1 MVEPGGTGLPR
12 AALRWR
18 RDRKVPVSTQTVSE
32 SCYHCGLPVPAGA
45 PLFTLIDG
53 VQRPMCCAGCQAVA
67 QTIAGN
73 DLGAYYRSRTAYA
86 ARQAAEAARD
96 QFALYD
102 LEPVQRDFVRESG
115 SAREATLLLEGITCA
130 ACVWLN
136 ERHLARLPGVLSAQI
151 NYTTHRATVRWDP
164 GRVKLSQ
171 ILEAVRAI
179 GYRAFPSSNAAA
191 EQVRSRE
198 NRRALWR
205 LFVAGFG
212 MMQVMMYALPAY
224 LAGDGGMSADI
235 GQLMR
240 LASLILTV
248 PVIAYSCAPFFR
260 GAWRDLRARRLGM
273 DVPVALGIA
282 VAFAASTYATLAGRG
297 EVYFDSVTMFVF
309 FLLCGRYLEM
319 RARQK
324 AAASLEHLDR
334 AIPLAAHRLT
344 RFPASY
350 DVEEVPA
357 LSLARGDLVLV
368 KPGQTVPADGVLV
381 SGETETDESLLT
393 GESRPAPKS
402 AGSELAA
409 GAVNRLNPA
418 VMRVERAGEATRAS
432 HIRRLT
438 ERAAA
443 QRPPLV
449 ELTDRI
455 AGWFV
460 AAVLLAAAGAALGWA
475 AVDASR
481 ALWIAVAVL
490 VVTCPCALSLATPA
504 ALAVAVGALA
514 RRGVVATRGHAIETL
529 SRVTHVVLDK
539 TGTLTQGRLALT
551 GVHPFGGIE
560 RERVLALAAAL
571 DRGSEHPIARA
582 VLAAAPAAATAAP
595 FAATKTQAMRPVE
608 ALRSVAGAGVE
619 ALIDGKRWR
628 LGNRGFVGALAGP
641 PPASDAQPGSTPADT
656 TPVWLGG
663 EDGWAA
669 RLDFSD
675 ALRPEAGAVVAA
687 LQRQGKRVLVLS
699 GDDPATVATVAARLG
714 IAEHAGGLSPE
725 AKHARVQALQARGA
739 VVAMVGDG
747 VNDAPVLAQAQ
758 LSIAM
763 GSGAVLAQAQAD
775 VVLVSGRLDGVLDAL
790 RAGRRSMR
798 VVRQNLAWAVAY
810 NVAALPLAI
819 AGYVTPW
826 LAGIGMAGS
835 SLLVVL
841 NALRLI
847 EPSQRAQHSADGYP
861 VSSDPPE
868 PRAGVPDRRG
878 VLVVAAQRPVRRPRR
893 TGASSAPG

>member
-1 MVEPGGTGLPR
+1 M
-12 AALRWR
+12 
-18 RDRKVPVSTQTVSE
+18 QTVSE

-45 PLFTLIDG
+45 PLFALIDG
-53 VQRPMCCAGCQAVA
+53 ERRPMCCAGCQAVA

-73 DLGAYYRSRTAYA
+73 DLGGYYRSRTAYA
-86 ARQAAEAARD
+86 ARQAAEAHD
-96 QFALYD
+96 ELALYD
-102 LEPVQRDFVRESG
+102 LAQVQRDFVRESG
-115 SAREATLLLEGITCA
+115 TARETTLLLEGITCA

-164 GRVKLSQ
+164 ERVKLSQ

-191 EQVRSRE
+191 EQMRSRE
-198 NRRALWR
+198 HRRALWR

-212 MMQVMMYALPAY
+212 MMQVMMYALPTY
-224 LAGDGGMSADI
+224 LAGEGGMSADI
-235 GQLMR
+235 EQLMR

-282 VAFAASTYATLAGRG
+282 VAFGASVYATLAGRG

-309 FLLCGRYLEM
+309 FLLCGRYLEL

-350 DVEEVPA
+350 EVEEVPA
-357 LSLARGDLVLV
+357 LSLTRGDLVLV
-368 KPGQTVPADGVLV
+368 KPGEAVPADGVLV

-393 GESRPAPKS
+393 GESRPVPRC

-409 GAVNRLNPA
+409 GAVNRLSPA
-418 VMRVERAGEATRAS
+418 VMRVERVGEATRAS

-460 AAVLLAAAGAALGWA
+460 AGVLLAAAGAGLGWA
-475 AVDASR
+475 AVDSAR

-490 VVTCPCALSLATPA
+490 VVTCPCALSLATPT

-514 RRGVVATRGHAIETL
+514 RRGVVATRGHAIEAL

-551 GVHPFGGIE
+551 GVDLLGGIE
-560 RERVLALAAAL
+560 RGQVLALAAAL
-571 DRGSEHPIARA
+571 DRGSEHPIAQA
-582 VLAAAPAAATAAP
+582 VLTAAAIAATEAHAAP
-595 FAATKTQAMRPVE
+595 DRALRVE

-628 LGNRGFVGALAGP
+628 IGKRGFVAALAGP
-641 PPASDAQPGSTPADT
+641 PAQGDAHPGTTPADT
-656 TPVWLGG
+656 TPVWLGS

-675 ALRPEAGAVVAA
+675 ALRAEAGAVVAA
-687 LQRQGKRVLVLS
+687 LHRQGKRVLILS
-699 GDDPATVATVAARLG
+699 GDDPATVAAVAARLG
-714 IAEHAGGLSPE
+714 IAEHAGGLEPE
-725 AKHARVQALQARGA
+725 DKHARVRTLQAQGA

-763 GSGAVLAQAQAD
+763 GSGAVLSQAQAD
-775 VVLVSGRLDGVLDAL
+775 VVLVSGRLDGVLEAL

-798 VVRQNLAWAVAY
+798 IVRQNLVWAVAY

-847 EPSQRAQHSADGYP
+847 EPPERVEYHADGYP
-861 VSSDPPE
+861 VSSDPAE
-868 PRAGVPDRRG
+868 PRAGVPGRRG
-878 VLVVAAQRPVRRPRR
+878 VLVVAAQRPVR
-893 TGASSAPG
+893 